1 MCRESR
7 TQRKLRLHPKEVAK
21 SGDEKNAGQ
30 TSEASSDGK
39 QETGEQNTTQSGETS
54 DAAQT
59 ASENASG
66 KQGTDQNTDTK
77 SDQSANQNTDTKA
90 DQGTTQNTDEKA
102 DQSTKKNTDQS
113 QGNQSQNTQSQQTS
127 AQDVRHY
134 TVKKGDSLMSISKA
148 IYHDTSMIDK
158 ICSMNQIENMD
169 MIYEGQDLILP

>member
-1 MCRESR
+1 MQGKQDAKKTSS
-7 TQRKLRLHPKEVAK
+7 TDPKEVAK

-102 DQSTKKNTDQS
+102 DQSTKKNTDQ
-113 QGNQSQNTQSQQTS
+113 NTQSQQTS